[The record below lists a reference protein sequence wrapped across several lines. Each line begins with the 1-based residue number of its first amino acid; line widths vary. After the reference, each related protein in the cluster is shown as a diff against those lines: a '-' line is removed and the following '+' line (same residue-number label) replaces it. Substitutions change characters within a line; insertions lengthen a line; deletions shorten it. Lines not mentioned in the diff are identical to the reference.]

1 MNRSS
6 FFKFYNKYGIFVFL
20 CVVLVF
26 FSIFAPNFFSFNNMI
41 TILRQVSVL
50 GTIVC
55 ALAII
60 LISGGMDLSV
70 GAQVAMG
77 GVVTARLLTET
88 SLPIP
93 LVIVI
98 ALLVGAILGFLNGFI
113 SLKLNIAPM
122 IETLGM
128 MLVLQGLALVITGGY
143 PIFGI
148 PDKFKVIGQGYVF
161 NKIPVPVIIFIL
173 VVIVTQFILKKTYFG
188 RYIYAIGGNRDAAH
202 LAGININKLH
212 IAIYAIGGV
221 LTSIASLLL
230 LGRVGSGQPTAG
242 SSYAFDCMSGAV
254 LGGISIRGGEGSV
267 IGAVLGIVI
276 IGILDNGMLLMGMDP
291 NWQDVIKGVVLI
303 LAVGLD
309 GLQSMEKTKKS
320 ASKK

>member
-1 MNRSS
+1 MEEGKVNRSS
-6 FFKFYNKYGIFVFL
+6 FFKFYNKYGIFIFL
-20 CVVLVF
+20 CIVLVF
-26 FSIFAPNFFSFNNMI
+26 FSIFAPNFFSLNNMI

-88 SLPIP
+88 TLPIP
-93 LVIVI
+93 VVVVI
-98 ALLVGAILGFLNGFI
+98 ALLVGAVLGFLNGFI

-128 MLVLQGLALVITGGY
+128 MLMLQGLALVITGGY
-143 PIFGI
+143 PVFGI

-161 NKIPVPVIIFIL
+161 NTIPVPVIIFIL
-173 VVIVTQFILKKTYFG
+173 VVAVTQFILKKTYFG

-202 LAGININKLH
+202 LAGININRLH
-212 IAIYAIGGV
+212 IAITPSAAC
-221 LTSIASLLL
+221 SPAS
-230 LGRVGSGQPTAG
+230 PP
-242 SSYAFDCMSGAV
+242 CCCSGASDRANRRPAAHTP
-254 LGGISIRGGEGSV
+254 LTACPARFW
-267 IGAVLGIVI
+267 A
-276 IGILDNGMLLMGMDP
+276 
-291 NWQDVIKGVVLI
+291 
-303 LAVGLD
+303 A
-309 GLQSMEKTKKS
+309 S
-320 ASKK
+320 AFAAARAA